1 MLYGKAV
8 FSVLIVSGTQ
18 KGIDFLTEMLD
29 QNIFTPI
36 SVAGSGAKA
45 RRMLSEAE
53 YDVTIINTPLPDE
66 FGHELAT
73 HCSENSSGTILL
85 VKNEIF
91 DEVCMRVEDFGVFT
105 LSKPLSR
112 QLFHQSLKLLTAQKG
127 RIGNLERENR
137 KLMQKLQEQVVI
149 SRAKCVLIEA
159 LKMTEPEAH
168 RYIEKQAMDMR
179 TTKVGVAEDILR
191 TYC

>member
-1 MLYGKAV
+1 
-8 FSVLIVSGTQ
+8 
-18 KGIDFLTEMLD
+18 
-29 QNIFTPI
+29 
-36 SVAGSGAKA
+36 
-45 RRMLSEAE
+45 MLSESE

-66 FGHELAT
+66 FGHELAL

-112 QLFHQSLKLLTAQKG
+112 QLFHQSLKLLIAQKG

-149 SRAKCVLIEA
+149 SRAKCVLIEV
-159 LKMTEPEAH
+159 LNMTGPEAH

-179 TTKVGVAEDILR
+179 TTKAGVAEDILR